1 MSAGTTS
8 MRLGPEPADLLS
20 IEERG
25 RYLLILRS
33 FLAVVAVAVTVFERP
48 TFEGAPV
55 AVTIGAAISIA
66 LAALPLVV
74 GRRSRTGAVA
84 VLNASLLLDG
94 LLFAAGITVTGLAGS
109 PLRFLL
115 LAHAVG
121 VILIVSYRTGIKLV
135 LWHSLLYLLVVEAE
149 RAGLLDARFSTD
161 PAGSPAK
168 VAVATIAGL
177 WVLALGTAAFAALGE
192 RELRRQKVDL
202 ERLSAMVARIEA
214 APAADGIPQILLED
228 LSATFG
234 FERGIV
240 LASHVGEP
248 TVMASI
254 PDEGAGDVHVHRG
267 VDALVERA
275 WSERAVVAV
284 RSIDPRTD
292 PTIAA
297 LLPSS
302 SNVLVVPMLGDRG
315 RRVGTVVL
323 ERGGHDGGIRSW
335 VVSMV
340 AQATAHATLALE
352 NAWLSEERK
361 ERIDEIRRLQDELEA
376 HNEDLERTVEERTE
390 ELRTV
395 ISDLEEIDRQRR
407 RLLEHVVRAT
417 EEERQKIAND
427 VHDDP
432 VQKMIAVKMR
442 LELLRKTHPGIEDV
456 EHALEVVSGS
466 ITSLRHLLFDLRPPI
481 LDEEGLAPA
490 IRSFLENAEPPFR
503 WRVDDHTTS
512 QPSTQTRL
520 ILYRIAQEALTNAR
534 KHSGAAR
541 VEVLLRDHEDGVEME
556 ISDDGVGFLPQDA
569 IVAAPGHMGL
579 AAMRERAEMAGGR
592 CELRSLPDA
601 GTTLM
606 VWLPSETAAPESE
619 PAEPTLLRFGAR
631 SA

>member
-1 MSAGTTS
+1 MSARTTS
-8 MRLGPEPADLLS
+8 TRLGPEPADLLS

-25 RYLLILRS
+25 RYLLILRG
-33 FLAVVAVAVTVFERP
+33 FLAILAVAVTVFERP
-48 TFEGAPV
+48 AFEAAPI
-55 AVTIGAAISIA
+55 AVTIGAAISVV
-66 LAALPLVV
+66 LAALPLAV
-74 GRRSRTGAVA
+74 GRRSKTGAVA
-84 VLNASLLLDG
+84 VLNGTLLLDG

-115 LAHAVG
+115 FAHVIG
-121 VILIVSYRTGIKLV
+121 VILIVSYRTGIKLM

-149 RAGLLDARFSTD
+149 RAGLLDERFSTD
-161 PAGSPAK
+161 PAGSPTK
-168 VAVATIAGL
+168 VAVGTIAAL
-177 WVLALGTAAFAALGE
+177 WVLALGTAAFAALSE

-228 LSATFG
+228 LLATFG
-234 FERGIV
+234 FERGVV
-240 LASHVGEP
+240 LASRVGDP
-248 TVMASI
+248 SVMASI
-254 PDEGAGDVHVHRG
+254 PDGTAIEVHPG

-275 WSERAVVAV
+275 WSDRAVVAV
-284 RSIDPRTD
+284 RSIDPGTD

-302 SNVLVVPMLGDRG
+302 SNVLVLPMLGDRG
-315 RRVGTVVL
+315 RRVGAVVL
-323 ERGGHDGGIRSW
+323 ERGGDDRGIRGW

-340 AQATAHATLALE
+340 AQAAAHATLALE
-352 NAWLSEERK
+352 NAWLSQERQ

>member
-1 MSAGTTS
+1 MTARQASA
-8 MRLGPEPADLLS
+8 RIGPDPADLLS
-20 IEERG
+20 IEERA
-25 RYLLILRS
+25 RYLLLLRGC
-33 FLAVVAVAVTVFERP
+33 LALVAVALTVFEPSPIDR
-48 TFEGAPV
+48 A
-55 AVTIGAAISIA
+55 SIA
-66 LAALPLVV
+66 VGFGAGISVALATLPLVV
-74 GRRSRTGAVA
+74 GRRSRAAAIV
-84 VLNASLLLDG
+84 VLNATLLLDG
-94 LLFAAGITVTGLAGS
+94 LLLAAGIVVTGLAES

-115 LAHAVG
+115 FAHVIG
-121 VILIVSYRTGIKLV
+121 VILIVSYRTGVKLV
-135 LWHSLLYLLVVEAE
+135 LWHTLLFLLVVEAE
-149 RAGLLDARFSTD
+149 RAGVLDPPPGADLALLT
-161 PAGSPAK
+161 GI
-168 VAVATIAGL
+168 AVATVGGL
-177 WVLALGTAAFAALGE
+177 WILSLATAAFAALSE

-202 ERLSAMVARIEA
+202 ERLSATVARIEA
-214 APAADGIPQILLED
+214 APSAEGIPRILLED
-228 LSATFG
+228 LCATFG
-234 FERGIV
+234 FHRGIV
-240 LASHVGEP
+240 LAARGGDP
-248 TVMASI
+248 TVMASL
-254 PDEGAGDVHVHRG
+254 PDGLAPDHPMGI
-267 VDALVERA
+267 DALLERA
-275 WSERAVVAV
+275 WSERTVVAV
-284 RSIDPRTD
+284 RSIDPTTD

-297 LLPSS
+297 SLPDA

-315 RRVGTVVL
+315 RRVGVVVL

-340 AQATAHATLALE
+340 AQAAAHATLALE

-361 ERIDEIRRLQDELEA
+361 ERIDQIRRLQDELEA
-376 HNEDLERTVEERTE
+376 HNDDLERTVAERTE

-395 ISDLEEIDRQRR
+395 IADLEEIDRQRR
-407 RLLEHVVRAT
+407 RLLDHVVRAT

-442 LELLRKTHPGIEDV
+442 LELLRKTHPDIEDV
-456 EHALEVVSGS
+456 QHALEVVSSS

-490 IRSFLENAEPPFR
+490 LRSFLDNAEPSFR
-503 WRVDDHTTS
+503 WRVDDHLST

-534 KHSGAAR
+534 KHSGAER
-541 VEVLLRDHEDGVEME
+541 VEVLLTDRDDGVEME
-556 ISDDGVGFLPQDA
+556 ISDDGIGFLPQEA

-601 GTTLM
+601 GTTLT
-606 VWLPSETAAPESE
+606 VWMPSETNAPESE

>member
-1 MSAGTTS
+1 MRSSARSTVRWIAPIRDRADQVLHGEGAGVPSVRAGTSDGIDGPGQKGDRPVVRLQGHGPGRVSDPGRGAIGPRTALPTLDPGRPVS
-8 MRLGPEPADLLS
+8 DPGVGIRAGLGPILIEAARS
-20 IEERG
+20 I
-25 RYLLILRS
+25 
-33 FLAVVAVAVTVFERP
+33 VTVLLLF
-48 TFEGAPV
+48 
-55 AVTIGAAISIA
+55 TIAGIFVLIQDR
-66 LAALPLVV
+66 LD
-74 GRRSRTGAVA
+74 RRDAR
-84 VLNASLLLDG
+84 LNASLLLDG

-466 ITSLRHLLFDLRPPI
+466 ITSLRHLLFNLRPPI

-534 KHSGAAR
+534 KHSGAER
-541 VEVLLRDHEDGVEME
+541 VEVLLTDR
-556 ISDDGVGFLPQDA
+556 
-569 IVAAPGHMGL
+569 
-579 AAMRERAEMAGGR
+579 
-592 CELRSLPDA
+592 
-601 GTTLM
+601 
-606 VWLPSETAAPESE
+606 
-619 PAEPTLLRFGAR
+619 
-631 SA
+631 

>member
-33 FLAVVAVAVTVFERP
+33 FLAIVAVAVTVFERP
-48 TFEGAPV
+48 AFGSAPI

-74 GRRSRTGAVA
+74 GRRSRSGAVA

-115 LAHAVG
+115 LAHVIG

-149 RAGLLDARFSTD
+149 RAGVLDGRFSTD

-214 APAADGIPQILLED
+214 APEADGIPQILLDD

-234 FERGIV
+234 FERGVV
-240 LASHVGEP
+240 LASRVGDP
-248 TVMASI
+248 SVMASI
-254 PDEGAGDVHVHRG
+254 PDEPAGDLHPG

-275 WSERAVVAV
+275 WSERAVVAI
-284 RSIDPRTD
+284 RSIDPGTD

-315 RRVGTVVL
+315 RRVGAVVL

-352 NAWLSEERK
+352 NAWLSEERQ

-376 HNEDLERTVEERTE
+376 HNQDLERTVEERTE

-503 WRVDDHTTS
+503 WRVDDHTTT

-534 KHSGAAR
+534 KHSGAER
-541 VEVLLRDHEDGVEME
+541 VEVLLTDHEDGIDME

-601 GTTLM
+601 GTTLT

>member
-1 MSAGTTS
+1 MSAGTSST
-8 MRLGPEPADLLS
+8 RLGPEPADLLS

-25 RYLLILRS
+25 RYLLTLRG
-33 FLAVVAVAVTVFERP
+33 FLAIVAVAVTAFERP
-48 TFEGAPV
+48 AFEAAPI
-55 AVTIGAAISIA
+55 AVTIGAAISVV

-74 GRRSRTGAVA
+74 GRRSKTGAVA
-84 VLNASLLLDG
+84 VLNATLLLDG

-115 LAHAVG
+115 FAHVIG

-149 RAGLLDARFSTD
+149 RAGLLDGRFSPD
-161 PAGSPAK
+161 PSGSPTK

-177 WVLALGTAAFAALGE
+177 WVLALGTAAFAALSE
-192 RELRRQKVDL
+192 RELRRQKLDL

-234 FERGIV
+234 FERGVV
-240 LASHVGEP
+240 LASHVSDLS
-248 TVMASI
+248 VMASI
-254 PDEGAGDVHVHRG
+254 PDGTAADVHPG

-292 PTIAA
+292 PRLAA

-315 RRVGTVVL
+315 RRVGAVVL

-335 VVSMV
+335 VVSMT

-352 NAWLSEERK
+352 NAWLSEERR

-456 EHALEVVSGS
+456 EQALEVVSGS
-466 ITSLRHLLFDLRPPI
+466 IISLRHLLFDLRPPI

-512 QPSTQTRL
+512 QPSAQTRL

-534 KHSGAAR
+534 KHSGAER
-541 VEVLLRDHEDGVEME
+541 VEVLLTDRDDGVEME

-592 CELRSLPDA
+592 CELRSLPHA
-601 GTTLM
+601 GTTLTM
-606 VWLPSETAAPESE
+606 WLPSETAAPESE
-619 PAEPTLLRFGAR
+619 PVEPTLLRFGAR

>member
-1 MSAGTTS
+1 MSVRATS
-8 MRLGPEPADLLS
+8 TRIGPEPAELLS
-20 IEERG
+20 IDERA
-25 RYLLILRS
+25 RYLMLLRGC
-33 FLAVVAVAVTVFERP
+33 LAIVAVALTAFERP
-48 TFEGAPV
+48 SFEGAPIAV
-55 AVTIGAAISIA
+55 AFGAVISVV
-66 LAALPLVV
+66 LAALPLLV
-74 GRRSRTGAVA
+74 GRRSRTAAVA
-84 VLNASLLLDG
+84 ILNATLLLDG
-94 LLFAAGITVTGLAGS
+94 LLFAAGIAVSGLAGS

-115 LAHAVG
+115 FAHVIG
-121 VILIVSYRTGIKLV
+121 VILIASYRTGVKLV

-149 RAGLLDARFSTD
+149 RAGVLDPRFSAD
-161 PAGSPAK
+161 PAGSPTRI
-168 VAVATIAGL
+168 AVATIAGL
-177 WVLALGTAAFAALGE
+177 WILALATAAFAALSE

-202 ERLSAMVARIEA
+202 ERLSAMMAPIEA
-214 APAADGIPQILLED
+214 APTADAIPRILLED
-228 LSATFG
+228 LCATFG
-234 FERGIV
+234 FRRGIV
-240 LASHVGEP
+240 VAARVGDP

-254 PDEGAGDVHVHRG
+254 PDGPVGDIHPG
-267 VDALVERA
+267 VDALVARA
-275 WSERAVVAV
+275 WSERAVIAV
-284 RSIDPRTD
+284 RSIDPGTN

-297 LLPSS
+297 SLPSS
-302 SNVLVVPMLGDRG
+302 INVLVVPMFGDRG
-315 RRVGTVVL
+315 RRVGAVVL

-335 VVSMV
+335 VVSMA

-352 NAWLSEERK
+352 NAWLSEERQD
-361 ERIDEIRRLQDELEA
+361 RIDEIRRLQDELKA
-376 HNEDLERTVEERTE
+376 HNDDLERLVEERTE

-442 LELLRKTHPGIEDV
+442 LELLRKTHPDLEDV
-456 EHALEVVSGS
+456 RHALEVVSGS

-490 IRSFLENAEPPFR
+490 LRSFLQNAEPAFR
-503 WRVDDHTTS
+503 WRVDDHLTT
-512 QPSTQTRL
+512 QPTTQTRL

-534 KHSGAAR
+534 KHAGAER
-541 VEVLLRDHEDGVEME
+541 VEVLLTDRDDGVEME

-592 CELRSLPDA
+592 CELRSLPGA
-601 GTTLM
+601 GTTLT
-606 VWLPSETAAPESE
+606 VWLPSEMAVTPEVE

>member
-1 MSAGTTS
+1 MTARRAST
-8 MRLGPEPADLLS
+8 RIGPDPADLLS
-20 IEERG
+20 IEERA
-25 RYLLILRS
+25 RYLLLLRGC
-33 FLAVVAVAVTVFERP
+33 LALVAVALTVFEPSPIDR
-48 TFEGAPV
+48 A
-55 AVTIGAAISIA
+55 SIA
-66 LAALPLVV
+66 VGFGAGISVALATLPLVV
-74 GRRSRTGAVA
+74 GRRSRAAAIV
-84 VLNASLLLDG
+84 VLNATLLLDG
-94 LLFAAGITVTGLAGS
+94 LLLAAGIVVTGLAES

-115 LAHAVG
+115 FAHVIG
-121 VILIVSYRTGIKLV
+121 VILIVSYRTGVKLV
-135 LWHSLLYLLVVEAE
+135 LWHTLLFLLVVEAE
-149 RAGLLDARFSTD
+149 RAGVLDPPPGADLALLT
-161 PAGSPAK
+161 GIT
-168 VAVATIAGL
+168 VATVGGL
-177 WVLALGTAAFAALGE
+177 WILSLATAAFAALSE

-202 ERLSAMVARIEA
+202 ERLSATVARIEA
-214 APAADGIPQILLED
+214 APSAEGIPRILLED
-228 LSATFG
+228 LCETFG
-234 FERGIV
+234 FHRGIV
-240 LASHVGEP
+240 LAARGGDP
-248 TVMASI
+248 TVMASL
-254 PDEGAGDVHVHRG
+254 PDGLAPDHHMGI
-267 VDALVERA
+267 DALLERA
-275 WSERAVVAV
+275 WSERTVVAV
-284 RSIDPRTD
+284 RSIDPTTD

-297 LLPSS
+297 SLPDA

-315 RRVGTVVL
+315 RRVGVVVL

-340 AQATAHATLALE
+340 AQAAAHATLALE

-361 ERIDEIRRLQDELEA
+361 ERIDQIRRLQDELEA
-376 HNEDLERTVEERTE
+376 HNDDLERTVAERTE

-395 ISDLEEIDRQRR
+395 IADLEEIDRQRR
-407 RLLEHVVRAT
+407 RLLDHVVRAT

-442 LELLRKTHPGIEDV
+442 LELLRKTHPDIEDV
-456 EHALEVVSGS
+456 QHALEVVSSS

-490 IRSFLENAEPPFR
+490 LRSFLDNAEPSFR
-503 WRVDDHTTS
+503 WRVDDHLST

-534 KHSGAAR
+534 KHSGAER
-541 VEVLLRDHEDGVEME
+541 VEVLLTDRDDGVEME
-556 ISDDGVGFLPQDA
+556 ISDDGVGFLPQEA

-601 GTTLM
+601 GTTLT
-606 VWLPSETAAPESE
+606 VWMPSETTAPESE